1 MFRAEKAGYAAR
13 LFWGVCMSRVHIIG
27 GGLAGLSAAVELAPQ
42 AQVELYEAGPV
53 CGGRARSF
61 HDKALDTVIDNG
73 NHLMLSANPCTFRYL
88 DLLGARHTLQGP
100 GEPIFPWFDL
110 NEQRGWTVRLSPGK
124 IPFWLLSKRRRVPGM
139 TLKETTALVRLMR
152 ADDDTVV
159 SDCLAEGALAR
170 RLLEPFAVSVMNTP
184 SNESS
189 AALLGNVVRRT
200 LAQGGQACC
209 PWMAAHGL
217 SESFVTPALAYLE
230 QYHASVHTGTRVA
243 ALRYE
248 RGRVVALETSSGEVA
263 LGAEDSVIM
272 AVPAPVATSLLPGLD
287 GPDQFESI
295 ANAHFRLPFH
305 LKPRGVVA
313 QARFV
318 GLIGGIAEWVFV
330 HDDVLSVTVSA
341 ANRYADRSQT
351 EMLETIWSELLQAL
365 NPILEE
371 PLPQLMPTARLIREK
386 RATFAAT
393 PEQNRR
399 RPGAATPYINLALA
413 GDWTDTGLPATIEGA
428 LQSGLDAV
436 ALLGFRS
443 ERTRV
448 KAA

>member
-1 MFRAEKAGYAAR
+1 
-13 LFWGVCMSRVHIIG
+13 MSRVHIIG

-42 AQVELYEAGPV
+42 AQVTLYEAGPA

-61 HDKALDTVIDNG
+61 YDKTLDTVIDNG

-88 DLLGARHTLQGP
+88 DLLGATDTLQGP
-100 GEPIFPWFDL
+100 GKPIFPWFDL
-110 NEQRGWTVRLSPGK
+110 RDRCAWTVRLSPGK
-124 IPFWLLSKRRRVPGM
+124 IPFWLLNARRRVPGM

-152 ADDDTVV
+152 ADDEAVV
-159 SDCLAEGALAR
+159 ADCLSDGELAR
-170 RLLEPFAVSVMNTP
+170 RLLEPFAVSVMNTTTDQ
-184 SNESS
+184 SS

-200 LAQGGQACC
+200 LAQGGDACC

-217 SESFVTPALAYLE
+217 SESFVIPALAYLS
-230 QYHASVHTGTRVA
+230 QYHADIRTSTRVT
-243 ALRYE
+243 ALKRE
-248 RGRVVALETSSGEVA
+248 RGRVVGFETSGGEVA
-263 LGAEDSVIM
+263 LGPEDAVIM
-272 AVPAPVATSLLPGLD
+272 AVPAPIATGLLPEIK
-287 GPDQFESI
+287 GPNQFEAI
-295 ANAHFRLPFH
+295 ANAHFRIPFR

-341 ANRYADRSQT
+341 ASRYTQYSQ
-351 EMLETIWSELLQAL
+351 EAMLKTIWSEISQAL
-365 NPILEE
+365 NPVLDIS
-371 PLPQLMPTARLIREK
+371 LPQTMPAARLIREK

-399 RPGAATPYINLALA
+399 RPGPATPYINLALA

-428 LQSGLDAV
+428 IQSGLAAVDAV
-436 ALLGFRS
+436 GFRA
-443 ERTRV
+443 EKTV
-448 KAA
+448 KSVA